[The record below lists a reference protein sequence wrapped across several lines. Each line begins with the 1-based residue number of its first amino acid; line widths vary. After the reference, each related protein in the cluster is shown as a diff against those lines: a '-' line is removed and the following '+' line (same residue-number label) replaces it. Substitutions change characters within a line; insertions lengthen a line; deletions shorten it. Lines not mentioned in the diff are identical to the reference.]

1 MEHILESF
9 YEGFGVF
16 VFCMAVALLFIYSD
30 YMDKQANYVKT
41 NIYEQHMLYGAKID

>member
-16 VFCMAVALLFIYSD
+16 VFCMAVGLLFTYSA
-30 YMDKQANYVKT
+30 YMAQQANYVKA